1 MIKASTPSFLFR
13 SDGFPQGA
21 TDMAPAATG
30 FAKTSFR
37 QPPRRPAPD
46 VDVDLQA
53 VCSRCR
59 QAVRGDHICVYKL
72 KVVISR

>member
-1 MIKASTPSFLFR
+1 MI
-13 SDGFPQGA
+13 
-21 TDMAPAATG
+21 PAAAG
-30 FAKTSFR
+30 FAKTSAR
-37 QPPRRPAPD
+37 PRAHMPVPK